1 MVIFHTSDWHLGRM
15 LRGRSLIEDQKYFL
29 DQVFLPAVEQERP
42 ACVLL
47 AGDIYDRQVASPEA
61 IRLFDSALDRLT
73 QLGCKVLAIAGNHD
87 GADRIALMKR
97 ALQKSGVYLATQLE
111 DALEPVLLQEGLTTV
126 QVFLLPYFDPA
137 QARDFFGDDSLRGE
151 GQCMERM
158 LEELKK
164 RFLPGAKHILAAHC
178 FAAGAS
184 VCDSESIFVGGSGQV
199 PPSLFMAFDYV
210 ALGHLH
216 GPQQAGENAW
226 YSGSPLKYSVSEAGQ
241 KKGFLRLTAGE
252 KGIWPEPV
260 PIFPLRDVRKLQG
273 LFADLE
279 AAGQKAPCGD
289 YLGISLEDPAPV
301 LMAAERLRPYYPN
314 LLEVRN
320 QWAVLTQESPRS
332 AKLKG
337 LSHEDLFEAFMRDI
351 CGVEAGK
358 EDMALF
364 RDVLKEVG
372 EG

>member
-111 DALEPVLLQEGLTTV
+111 DALEPVLLQEGRTTV

-241 KKGFLRLTAGE
+241 KKGFLRLTGCKKASGALCRPGGSRA
-252 KGIWPEPV
+252 KG
-260 PIFPLRDVRKLQG
+260 PLRRLPGYLPRGPGPGAYGGGTAAALLPQPAGGSQPVG
-273 LFADLE
+273 CADPGKPTLRQ
-279 AAGQKAPCGD
+279 AKG
-289 YLGISLEDPAPV
+289 
-301 LMAAERLRPYYPN
+301 AEP
-314 LLEVRN
+314 
-320 QWAVLTQESPRS
+320 
-332 AKLKG
+332 
-337 LSHEDLFEAFMRDI
+337 
-351 CGVEAGK
+351 
-358 EDMALF
+358 
-364 RDVLKEVG
+364 
-372 EG
+372 